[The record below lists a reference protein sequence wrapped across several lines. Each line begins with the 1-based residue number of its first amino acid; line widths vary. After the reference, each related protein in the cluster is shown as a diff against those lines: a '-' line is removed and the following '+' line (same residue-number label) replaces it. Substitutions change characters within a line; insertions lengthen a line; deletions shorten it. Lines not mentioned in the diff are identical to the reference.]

1 MPLDFG
7 VKATAKTAFISAS
20 SVINVKPENLLNF
33 IAEGKIAIDPT
44 APTSVVEAR
53 RGNAIGLTIG
63 NGPRRVSMI
72 IENMTM
78 KEWEKIRGDI
88 ISSKGKKRTID
99 LAFGR

>member
-1 MPLDFG
+1 MPLDVG
-7 VKATAKTAFISAS
+7 VQDKAKTAFISAS
-20 SVINVKPENLLNF
+20 SVTNLKPENLLNF

-44 APTSVVEAR
+44 VPTSVVEAR
-53 RGNAIGLTIG
+53 KGNAIGLTIG

-88 ISSKGKKRTID
+88 ISSKSKKRTVDI
-99 LAFGR
+99 AFRR